1 MFSGFGKR
9 NRTLIAIRLHLSV
22 LMDVFTV
29 MIPSISD
36 AISTRHNT
44 TKTSAVSKT
53 DQYRISN
60 EVVINRSSKV
70 ICAVM
75 NLVK

>member
-1 MFSGFGKR
+1 
-9 NRTLIAIRLHLSV
+9 
-22 LMDVFTV
+22 MDVFTV